1 MLKKSITYT
10 DFNGVEVTEDFYFN
24 LTKAELI
31 ELEMA
36 HEGGLSESLK
46 KIVAAE
52 DGKRIMEEFKNIIL
66 KAYGEKSLDG
76 KKFVKSQHLR
86 DGFESTEA
94 YSELFVSLVT
104 DPEAAAEFISGIM
117 PQDLMTQ
124 AQLTMELQTTE
135 NDIHKARVK
144 MEREERE
151 RRVAESPHIPTD
163 EEPVPAEPPAE
174 PKMISLEESEAMDP
188 AQLQAGLRSRALRVA
203 VTRAEWNSMDK
214 NDLLDKVAT
223 GHYFLNEG

>member
-1 MLKKSITYT
+1 MLKKPITYT

-46 KIVAAE
+46 RIVAAE

-86 DGFESTEA
+86 DEFESTEA

-104 DPEAAAEFISGIM
+104 DPEAASEFISAIM
-117 PQDLMTQ
+117 PQDLMKQ
-124 AQLTMELQTTE
+124 AQLTMETE
-135 NDIHKARVK
+135 NVQP
-144 MEREERE
+144 EENGY
-151 RRVAESPHIPTD
+151 IP
-163 EEPVPAEPPAE
+163 PQE
-174 PKMISLEESEAMDP
+174 PKQITWEEAQAMD
-188 AQLQAGLRSRALRVA
+188 AAELQAGIGSGALVIAAPR
-203 VTRAEWNSMDK
+203 TRPTYEEPPEA
-214 NDLLDKVAT
+214 
-223 GHYFLNEG
+223 

>member
-1 MLKKSITYT
+1 MLKKPITYT

-46 KIVAAE
+46 RIVAAE

-86 DGFESTEA
+86 DEFESTEA

-104 DPEAAAEFISGIM
+104 DPEAASEFISAIM
-117 PQDLMTQ
+117 PQDLMKQ
-124 AQLTMELQTTE
+124 AQLTME
-135 NDIHKARVK
+135 
-144 MEREERE
+144 MEKEDVVEFAQQE
-151 RRVAESPHIPTD
+151 P

-174 PKMISLEESEAMDP
+174 PKVISLEESEAMDP

-203 VTRAEWNSMDK
+203 ITRAEWASMDK
-214 NDLLDKVAT
+214 NDLLDKIASK
-223 GHYFLNEG
+223 HYFLNEG